1 MDTLMTLKKTTDE
14 REKYWINS
22 NAFIFLGSGLDVMMW
37 C

>member
-14 REKYWINS
+14 KENDWINS
-22 NAFIFLGSGLDVMMW
+22 NAFIVLGSGADVMMW